1 VAVEQKQAT
10 ERTLADIQA
19 DIDRAQRQ
27 IEDTLASLIDSVHPK
42 AIAHRT
48 IEDAKSFAGDQL
60 SSAKAQVRDQYGWR
74 LDRLALVAGAVV
86 GVVTFLVA
94 VRAIGNRSAKR

>member
-1 VAVEQKQAT
+1 MAVEQKQAT

-94 VRAIGNRSAKR
+94 VRVIGNRSAKR

>member
-1 VAVEQKQAT
+1 MAVEQKQAT
-10 ERTLADIQA
+10 ERTLTEIQA

-48 IEDAKSFAGDQL
+48 IEDAKSFAGEQL
-60 SSAKAQVRDQYGWR
+60 TSAKAQVKDQYGWR
-74 LDRLALVAGAVV
+74 LDRLALVAGAVA
-86 GVVTFLVA
+86 GVVTFLFA
-94 VRAIGNRSAKR
+94 VRAVGKRSSRR

>member
-1 VAVEQKQAT
+1 VAAEQKQAT
-10 ERTLADIQA
+10 ERTLTEIQA

-48 IEDAKSFAGDQL
+48 VEDAKSFAGEQL
-60 SSAKAQVRDQYGWR
+60 SSAKAQVKDQYGWR
-74 LDRLALVAGAVV
+74 LGRLALIAGAAI
-86 GVVTFLVA
+86 GVVTFVVA
-94 VRAIGNRSAKR
+94 VRALGKRSSAS

>member
-1 VAVEQKQAT
+1 VAAEQKQAT
-10 ERTLADIQA
+10 ERTLTEIQA

-48 IEDAKSFAGDQL
+48 VEDAKSFAGEQL
-60 SSAKAQVRDQYGWR
+60 SSVKAQIKDQYGWR
-74 LDRLALVAGAVV
+74 LDRLALAAGAVA
-86 GVVTFLVA
+86 GVVTFLFA
-94 VRAIGNRSAKR
+94 VRAIGKRTSRR

>member
-94 VRAIGNRSAKR
+94 VRALGNRSAKR

>member
-1 VAVEQKQAT
+1 MAAEQKQAT
-10 ERTLADIQA
+10 ERTLTEIQA

-48 IEDAKSFAGDQL
+48 VEDAKSFAGEQL
-60 SSAKAQVRDQYGWR
+60 SSAKAQVKDQYGWR
-74 LDRLALVAGAVV
+74 LGRLALIAGAAI
-86 GVVTFLVA
+86 GVVTFVVA
-94 VRAIGNRSAKR
+94 VRALGKRSSAS